1 MNEKIENEKKD
12 AENEEDDSDFIID
25 FTTSS
30 AINRVSLK
38 FLVVYIPIFWF
49 SGIAVATFWY
59 GYTVSSSALD
69 NKIVIFASNIIRF
82 LVSIHLYLFLF

>member
-1 MNEKIENEKKD
+1 MTEEETDEQNIAKENEGT
-12 AENEEDDSDFIID
+12 NDDSEFLID

-49 SGIAVATFWY
+49 SGLIVATLWY
-59 GYTVSSSALD
+59 GYRISPVLW
-69 NKIVIFASNIIRF
+69 IIK
-82 LVSIHLYLFLF
+82 LLFLPLLLLAFSFLFI